1 MGNLA
6 DDIEQFIL
14 SKLSGQENDIII
26 LRRNELAEE
35 IDCAPSQVSYVLNTR
50 FTTARG
56 YIVESRRGSG
66 GFVRIARIPLHEI
79 IYEDAAQQISQH
91 TTPDDIA
98 NLARQLCSH
107 GLLTKR
113 EAKLITNFCRLIWP
127 TVEPAERALIMRALM
142 LSLADL

>member
-6 DDIEQFIL
+6 DNIEQFIL
-14 SKLSGQENDIII
+14 HKLSGEDSDIII

-66 GFVRIARIPLHEI
+66 GFVRIARIPLQKF
-79 IYEDAAQQISQH
+79 IYEDAAQQIDHKTS
-91 TTPDDIA
+91 PDEVVELI
-98 NLARQLCSH
+98 RQLSSH

-113 EAKLITNFCRLIWP
+113 EAKLISTFCRLICS
-127 TVEPAERALIMRALM
+127 TVEPAERALVMRALM